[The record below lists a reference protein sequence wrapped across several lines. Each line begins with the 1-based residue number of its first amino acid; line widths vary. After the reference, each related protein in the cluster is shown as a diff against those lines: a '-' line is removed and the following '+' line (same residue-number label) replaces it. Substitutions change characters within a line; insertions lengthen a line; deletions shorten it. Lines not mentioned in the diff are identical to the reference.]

1 VKHQWKSEEEA
12 IAFATRRKG
21 EVNRVAKTLIWKQHP
36 GLHTIGVGDYLQK
49 EHGFLVI
56 FK

>member
-1 VKHQWKSEEEA
+1 MKHQWKSEEEA